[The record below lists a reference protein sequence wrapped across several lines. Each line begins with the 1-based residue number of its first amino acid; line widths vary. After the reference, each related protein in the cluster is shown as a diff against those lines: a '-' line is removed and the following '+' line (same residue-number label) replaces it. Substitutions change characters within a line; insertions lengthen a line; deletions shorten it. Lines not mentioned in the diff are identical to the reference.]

1 MFIVGEVSP
10 SRNRLT
16 NEGLPLLSAVLYSLE
31 IKETLTQTCVG
42 TSNPLLNKNNHM
54 FLQSRSN
61 EFPSN
66 NNYALVKVFKVKYVH
81 PIQNVPTLFLS
92 SVQNAI
98 NVLPRDYRLE
108 RQKG

>member
-1 MFIVGEVSP
+1 MPFK
-10 SRNRLT
+10 
-16 NEGLPLLSAVLYSLE
+16 Y
-31 IKETLTQTCVG
+31 IKETLAQASVG
-42 TSNPLLNKNNHM
+42 TFNPLPNKNNLM
-54 FLQSRSN
+54 FLQSRLN
-61 EFPSN
+61 EFPGN